1 MARTNKNQSGNLG
14 YAKLDGELA
23 SALAEASNDTWYLA
37 LNIDNLAEADICA
50 YDAYSDADEMSDV
63 WDLLTLY

>member
-1 MARTNKNQSGNLG
+1 MARTKTNQNVNLG
-14 YAKLDGELA
+14 YAKLDDELA

-37 LNIDNLAEADICA
+37 LNLDNLAEADVCA
-50 YDAYSDADEMSDV
+50 YDADSDADEMGDV